1 MKQRRG
7 WATLLCV
14 TLLLTGCSAN
24 TQETAADGSFIGHA
38 VEKVTTDDGSYTV
51 DKSAVLADDKIDAEQ
66 KKIMDQVESCVLLFS
81 RAYNGRSG
89 VVDGDSIAD
98 SEPALEHECDSR
110 ILVLLAQGKQDDTRY
125 DDVLPQSL
133 IYEHF
138 DVQDGAACVIVNY
151 APRKGMDQWREG
163 YVFKQEGRHWK
174 LVNVITNA
182 NGGGDAVL
190 DALAGSDDPA
200 AWSTT
205 YAYSQ
210 LPRSAYDGLHE
221 YSDYIIDDQSGV
233 GIVIEGSGHAVD
245 LESLKYEDAIA
256 AYNRSE
262 K

>member
-1 MKQRRG
+1 MRPEEHQAYSFEDERKRIEECFC
-7 WATLLCV
+7 AFV
-14 TLLLTGCSAN
+14 
-24 TQETAADGSFIGHA
+24 EGSLVSHDI
-38 VEKVTTDDGSYTV
+38 D
-51 DKSAVLADDKIDAEQ
+51 AVLQLFCDDVIGIGMGAQ
-66 KKIMDQVESCVLLFS
+66 GIVFS

-89 VVDGDSIAD
+89 VVDGDIIAD
-98 SEPALEHECDSR
+98 FEPALEHECDSR

-138 DVQDGAACVIVNY
+138 DVQDGAARVIVNY
-151 APRKGMDQWREG
+151 APRKGMDPWREG
-163 YVFKQEGRHWK
+163 YVFKQDGRHWK

-190 DALAGSDDPA
+190 DALADSDDPA

-221 YSDYIIDDQSGV
+221 YSDYVIDDQSGV
-233 GIVIEGSGHAVD
+233 SIVIEGSGHAVD